1 MSIVPMQRV
10 TLCGLVQDK
19 AATLDRL
26 QALGVLHLIPLRT
39 PGPLEIK
46 DPEKRHRAE
55 SAFRHLAASPEQMKP
70 YRPDAAFD
78 ADKVVGQILANRAR
92 LRELSDRQDELRMRV
107 RELAPWGEFT
117 FPPLDELAGCRIW
130 LYALPVR
137 ERHALEKLDLPWQIV
152 GRAPTVLHVAV
163 MSREEPP
170 EDLLPVRRTLAGST
184 PLSWQRADLDD
195 IEIAI
200 EQTEA
205 EWAALTRWRLLLG
218 ANLAAMQ
225 DRDELRAVGEQTL
238 DEDIVFAV
246 QGWAPVETTADL
258 DALAA
263 EGGLALLTEPPQP
276 QEMPPT
282 LLRADRKSAEIGG
295 ILTDFYTSPGYRT
308 WDPGFIVFVSLAIF
322 FAMILADAG
331 YALLIGLVTAFYWR
345 KMGESETGRKSRTLL
360 AGISVVSLAYGVA
373 AGSYFGIA
381 LPPDGFLASL
391 KIIDVTDFGKM
402 MKLSIVIGA
411 LHIAIALAVVTWL
424 NRGTGKSVAALGW
437 IAAIAGGLTLG
448 FELLPRGAG
457 IALLAAG
464 LIAVVVGGAV
474 QRPVTRPSDW
484 LWRISDGLLGL
495 TGATKLF
502 GDILSYLRLFALG
515 LASASLAVTFN
526 QIAVSVKE
534 AHPGLGVLFAILI
547 ILLGHGINMVIGLMS
562 AVVHGLRLNYIEFF
576 SWGLTEE
583 GYPFRAFAKR
593 KEPR

>member
-10 TLCGLVQDK
+10 TLCGLLRDK

-26 QALGVLHLIPLRT
+26 QALGVLHLIPLRR

-55 SAFRHLAASPEQMKP
+55 SAFRHITTSPVQMRP
-70 YRPDAAFD
+70 YRLDAEFD
-78 ADKVVGQILANRAR
+78 MDRVVGEVLANRAR
-92 LRELSDRQDELRMRV
+92 LRELSDRRDELRMRV
-107 RELAPWGEFT
+107 KALEPWGEFR

-137 ERHALEKLDLPWQIV
+137 ERHTLDRLELPWQIV
-152 GRAPTVLHVAV
+152 GRAPTLLHVAV

-170 EDLLPVRRTLAGST
+170 ADLLPVRRTLAGST
-184 PLSWQRADLDD
+184 PLSEQRAELENV
-195 IEIAI
+195 EIAI
-200 EQTEA
+200 EKAEA

-218 ANLAAMQ
+218 ANLAAAQ
-225 DRDELRAVGEQTL
+225 DRDELRAVGEQTR

-246 QGWAPVETTADL
+246 QGWAPVDATANL
-258 DALAA
+258 EALAN
-263 EGGLALLTEPPQP
+263 ENRLALLTEPPRP
-276 QEMPPT
+276 EETPPT
-282 LLRADRKSAEIGG
+282 LLRAAGASSQIGG
-295 ILTDFYTSPGYRT
+295 VLTDFYTSPGYRT
-308 WDPGFIVFVSLAIF
+308 WDPGFIVFVSFAIF

-331 YALLIGLVTAFYWR
+331 YALLIGILTALYWR
-345 KMGESETGRKSRTLL
+345 RMGASDTGRTFRTLL
-360 AGISVVSLAYGVA
+360 AGVSAASLAYGVA

-391 KIIDVTDFGKM
+391 KIIDVTNFSKM

-411 LHIAIALAVVTWL
+411 LHIALALAIVAWL
-424 NRGTGKSVAALGW
+424 NRGTGKSIAALGW
-437 IAAIAGGLTLG
+437 IAAIAGGLTAG
-448 FELLPRGAG
+448 FELAPRGIGFAV
-457 IALLAAG
+457 LAAG
-464 LIAVVVGGAV
+464 LIAVVAGGAM
-474 QRPVTRPSDW
+474 QRPVTRSSDW
-484 LWRISDGLLGL
+484 LWRISDGLLNL
-495 TGATKLF
+495 TGVTKLF

-526 QIAVSVKE
+526 QIALSVK
-534 AHPGLGVLFAILI
+534 ATRPGLGVLFAILI
-547 ILLGHGINMVIGLMS
+547 ILFGHGINIVIGLMS

-576 SWGLTEE
+576 GWGLTEE

>member
-1 MSIVPMQRV
+1 MQRV
-10 TLCGLVQDK
+10 TLCGLMQDK

-55 SAFRHLAASPEQMKP
+55 SAFRHVATSPAQLRP
-70 YRPDAAFD
+70 YRLDAEFD
-78 ADKVVGQILANRAR
+78 VDQVVGQILVNRAR
-92 LRELSDRQDELRMRV
+92 LRELSDRRDELRMRV
-107 RELAPWGEFT
+107 RELAPWGEFS
-117 FPPLDELAGCRIW
+117 FPPLDELAGYRIW

-137 ERHALEKLDLPWQIV
+137 ERHTLEKLELPWQIV

-170 EDLLPVRRTLAGST
+170 DDLLPVKRTLAGST
-184 PLSWQRADLDD
+184 PLSRQRAELED

-218 ANLAAMQ
+218 ANLAAVQ
-225 DRDELRAVGEQTL
+225 DRDELRAVGEQTR

-246 QGWAPVETTADL
+246 QGWAPVDATTSL
-258 DALAA
+258 EALAT
-263 EGGLALLTEPPQP
+263 EGRLALLIEPPQP

-282 LLRADRKSAEIGG
+282 LLRADNASAAIGG
-295 ILTDFYTSPGYRT
+295 IITDFYTSPGYRT
-308 WDPGFIVFVSLAIF
+308 WDPGFIVFISFAIF

-331 YALLIGLVTAFYWR
+331 YALLMGILTALYWR
-345 KMGESETGRKSRTLL
+345 KMGASDTGRKSRALL
-360 AGISVVSLAYGVA
+360 AGISVASLAYGVA

-381 LPPDGFLASL
+381 LPSDSFLASL
-391 KIIDVTDFGKM
+391 KIIDVTNFSKM

-411 LHIAIALAVVTWL
+411 LHIAIALAIVSWL
-424 NRGTGKSVAALGW
+424 NRGTGKSVTSLGW
-437 IAAIAGGLTLG
+437 IVVIAGGLTLG
-448 FELLPRGAG
+448 FELAPRGIG
-457 IALLAAG
+457 FGLLAAG

-474 QRPVTRPSDW
+474 QRPITRPSDW
-484 LWRISDGLLGL
+484 LWRISDGLLNL
-495 TGATKLF
+495 TGVTKLF

-526 QIAVSVKE
+526 QIALSVKLT
-534 AHPGLGVLFAILI
+534 HPGLGVLFAILI
-547 ILLGHGINMVIGLMS
+547 ILLGHGINLVIGLMS

-576 SWGLTEE
+576 GWGLTEE